1 VNERKNAAIMA
12 GKSLTLLGPELKA
25 GDRAPEFVALD
36 NSFQPVKLSDSAG
49 KVRLIAAV
57 PSLDTPVCDAETR
70 RFNQEA
76 AAIPG
81 VEFLTVSMDLPFA
94 QKRFCSSAGIDRI
107 KLLSDYRDAAFGA
120 AYGTLIKE
128 NRLLSRAVFVV
139 DQQGTLR
146 HVEYVPK
153 VGDHPDYDKALAAV
167 RAAG

>member
-1 VNERKNAAIMA
+1 
-12 GKSLTLLGPELKA
+12 
-25 GDRAPEFVALD
+25 
-36 NSFQPVKLSDSAG
+36 
-49 KVRLIAAV
+49 
-57 PSLDTPVCDAETR
+57 
-70 RFNQEA
+70 
-76 AAIPG
+76 
-81 VEFLTVSMDLPFA
+81 MDLPFA

-153 VGDHPDYDKALAAV
+153 VGDHPDYEKALAAV